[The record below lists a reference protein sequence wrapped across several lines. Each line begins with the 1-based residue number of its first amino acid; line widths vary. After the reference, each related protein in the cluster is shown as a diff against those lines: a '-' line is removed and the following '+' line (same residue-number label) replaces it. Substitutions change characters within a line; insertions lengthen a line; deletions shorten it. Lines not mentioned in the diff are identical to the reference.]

1 VDKKNNKILLAFL
14 ACFFLQ
20 SIAFASQEGV
30 LDLSN
35 FTVKSKGIGSSGPVL
50 ITGARNEQNE
60 FVSLKIE
67 AFGKEYNVSPEGL
80 KKIPE
85 GFYNGIQLSYE
96 HGYKELGGRTIY
108 IVLQMGF
115 VSKTDNRALIT
126 LSENGDIKIE
136 EIKNSKD

>member
-1 VDKKNNKILLAFL
+1 MDKKNNKILLALL

-20 SIAFASQEGV
+20 AIAFSSQEGV
-30 LDLSN
+30 LDLSD

-67 AFGKEYNVSPEGL
+67 AFGKEYNISPEEL
-80 KKIPE
+80 KKIPK

-96 HGYKELGGRTIY
+96 HGYKELDGRTIY
-108 IVLQMGF
+108 IILQMGF
-115 VSKTDNRALIT
+115 VSKTNSKVLIT
-126 LSENGDIKIE
+126 ISENGNIKIE
-136 EIKNSKD
+136 GIKNSKD